1 MLVYGDLNIDII
13 ARVPE
18 IELKDLFYP
27 AKDLV
32 VKHGG
37 VGGNIA
43 EALLVLGY
51 HPIIVA
57 SVGEDCFGQD
67 IISRLE
73 RLGVVTDWVRTV
85 QGESTGLIIALVTIG
100 GGRTL
105 TGGRNA
111 NSFNTIN
118 GHEASNLLEETRPD
132 HVHVSGYT
140 IYNRDRGRSIISLLT
155 EAKSRDI
162 TTSIDLEGIAM
173 SEPQFIS
180 DLAGLVDVVLLN
192 NEELNL
198 IYKEGSIDH
207 SLKKIGSVTKSRWV
221 IVKQGEKG
229 SSGWDGEKI
238 VQSPSFRINPID
250 TTGAGDAFNAGVI
263 AGFLKGLNLEQTL
276 TLANL
281 MGAYSCM
288 KIGARIGGAPV
299 EELLEIYT
307 KTRGPLPVWLREFF
321 QS

>member
-1 MLVYGDLNIDII
+1 MLVYGDLNMDII
-13 ARVPE
+13 VRVPG

-27 AKDLV
+27 AEDLV

-51 HPIIVA
+51 HPIVVA
-57 SVGEDCFGQD
+57 SVGEDCFGRE
-67 IISRLE
+67 IVSRLE
-73 RLGVVTDWVRTV
+73 RLGVVTEWVRTV
-85 QGESTGLIIALVTIG
+85 RGEATGLIIALVTSG

-111 NSFNTIN
+111 NSFNTIVRQ
-118 GHEASNLLEETRPD
+118 EAANLLEETNPN

-140 IYNRDRGRSIISLLT
+140 IYNHDGGRSIISLLT
-155 EAKSRDI
+155 EARSRDI

-173 SEPQFIS
+173 SEPQFIL

-198 IYKEGSIDH
+198 IYRGDSIDD
-207 SLKKIGSVTKSRWV
+207 SLKKLTSMTKSKWV
-221 IVKQGEKG
+221 VVKQGNRG
-229 SSGWDGEKI
+229 SAGWDGEKI
-238 VQSPSFRINPID
+238 VRSPPFRINPID

-281 MGAYSCM
+281 MGAYSCV
-288 KIGARIGGAPV
+288 KIGARIGGATI
-299 EELLEIYT
+299 EELLKIYT
-307 KTRGPLPVWLREFF
+307 ETRGPIPAWLREFF